1 MENQQLGFIITH
13 AIENPD
19 LATLPF
25 VLINGALAMET
36 TPVVIL
42 QGEAVRIATKGYAEQ
57 IHAEGLDPLKK
68 LLDNVL
74 ESGVRIMVCTP
85 CVKSRGIT
93 EDDLLPGTFLGGA
106 AKVIEALLECVNVVR
121 Y

>member
-1 MENQQLGFIITH
+1 MAEQKLGFIVTH
-13 AIENPD
+13 ALEDPER
-19 LATLPF
+19 ATLPF
-25 VLINGALAMET
+25 VLINGALAMDT

-42 QGEAVRIATKGYAEQ
+42 QGEAVRIGTKGYAEQ
-57 IHAEGLDPLKK
+57 IQAEGLDPLKK

-74 ESGVRIMVCTP
+74 EAGVRIMVCTP

-93 EDDLLPGTFLGGA
+93 EEDLLPGAYLGGA
-106 AKVIEALLECVNVVR
+106 AKVVEALLECVNVVR